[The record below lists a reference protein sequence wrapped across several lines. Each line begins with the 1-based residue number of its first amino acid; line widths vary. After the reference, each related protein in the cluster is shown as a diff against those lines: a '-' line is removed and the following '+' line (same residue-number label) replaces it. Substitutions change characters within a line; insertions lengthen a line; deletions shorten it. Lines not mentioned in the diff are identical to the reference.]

1 MNNFNELKNKP
12 EYLNKIIDNL
22 QLLREHNYTLSQ
34 IEKDI
39 ILQNLREAYVIMLSI
54 KTDDMPEE
62 KYLVGK
68 KIEASIPSEEKLME
82 KEKFVRV
89 EIPEIPVPEMG
100 NDIFALVEEPKPEI
114 IPESKP
120 EIIFEPEPEIIP
132 EAKPEIILEP
142 EPEIVPEAKP
152 EFIPKPEPEIVPEP
166 KPEFIPKPEP
176 EIIPELKP
184 EIVPEPIP
192 VYAPEISFAPELEV
206 IATPKQEVA
215 KEPEPVPELSF
226 SQQQPAPEFEEDDDI
241 FQFLKEEPVSYIP
254 KETHQEEIHKM
265 TNIPPQPQKRS
276 LNDLL
281 TEKRDDNS
289 LITKFQNAKITDLTK
304 SISINDKFLFIKEL
318 FKNRGEEFST
328 AIQTLNNCQNID
340 EAFEYMGTLKKHY
353 FWDSTSPAY
362 LTFCDLIRRKF

>member
-120 EIIFEPEPEIIP
+120 EIIFEPEPEI
-132 EAKPEIILEP
+132 
-142 EPEIVPEAKP
+142 VPEA
-152 EFIPKPEPEIVPEP
+152 